1 MQQGLC
7 RVHLSEVR
15 LVTWHGPCLS
25 LGLGTNVFLSF
36 ENKGGGRGED
46 RGRNAE
52 FLGLISTKNWD
63 VHPDSGCFSGFCGW
77 L

>member
-1 MQQGLC
+1 MF
-7 RVHLSEVR
+7 
-15 LVTWHGPCLS
+15 
-25 LGLGTNVFLSF
+25 FLAL
-36 ENKGGGRGED
+36 KIKVGGGGGD